1 MQIEI
6 IVRSKGRAVL
16 ELDERNPKIAKKIYQ
31 SLPLEAGAHLWNE
44 EVYFEVPLKLEDENP
59 TPHSEMGD
67 VSYWSPGLTLCI
79 FFGQSQPVSPVNHI
93 GRIRE
98 GQDLFSRAGE
108 GDRITLRRKEE

>member
-1 MQIEI
+1 MLIEI
-6 IVRSKGRAVL
+6 VVRSKGKAIL

-31 SLPLEAGAHLWNE
+31 SLPLEAGARLWNE
-44 EVYFEVPLKLEDENP
+44 EIYFEVPLKLEDENP

-67 VSYWSPGLTLCI
+67 VSYWSPGSAFCI
-79 FFGQSQPVSPVNHI
+79 FFGQSQPISQVNHI

-98 GQDLFSRAGE
+98 GPDIFSRAEE